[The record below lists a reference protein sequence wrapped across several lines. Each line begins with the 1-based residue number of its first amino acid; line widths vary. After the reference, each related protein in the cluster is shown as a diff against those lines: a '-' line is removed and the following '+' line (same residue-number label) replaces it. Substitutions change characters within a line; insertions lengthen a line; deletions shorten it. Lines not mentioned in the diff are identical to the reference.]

1 MCSKTFYYTK
11 TMISLFTSA
20 LNVTGNLVSP
30 MPNWLHVLKAT
41 MCFKSVV
48 RILLD
53 ADEEDVFKDETKSGA
68 TTPPPS
74 SFGCVVTHTL
84 SFSLAASTQWNPYCA
99 CAVFFKSGSQLNAF
113 KLL

>member
-1 MCSKTFYYTK
+1 MLFFSRRQEYVFFAFAKKQKKRRNDARKRGDENIYILALYKTFYTK

-48 RILLD
+48 RIPLD

-68 TTPPPS
+68 TTPPRRL
-74 SFGCVVTHTL
+74 L
-84 SFSLAASTQWNPYCA
+84 SGA
-99 CAVFFKSGSQLNAF
+99 
-113 KLL
+113 